1 MSKNTFGNALKITL
15 FGESHGTSIGAVI
28 DGITPGIQID
38 EGFINHQL
46 LLRRPAGRIATTR
59 REQDEWQ
66 IVSGVFEG
74 KTTGTPICIL
84 IPNQDTRSR
93 DYTPEIMRPGH
104 ADYTAQC
111 KYHGY
116 QDYRGGGHFS
126 GRITAALVA
135 VGGILLPA
143 LRKKGIEIGTHLACC
158 AGVQDA
164 ALDAAAM
171 GDESTLREQLRTL
184 GERAFP
190 VLDEQAGERMIAA
203 IEAAKL
209 DADSV
214 GGVLE
219 TAIVG
224 LQRGLGEPW
233 FDSVESQLSHA
244 LFSVPA
250 VKGVEFGAGFAMSH
264 MRGSEANDAFRM
276 VEDEVVTATN
286 HNGGINGGIAN
297 GMPIVFR
304 CAVKPTPSILKE
316 QSTVDI
322 NNRKD
327 VHFGIKGRHDPCVA
341 HRARVVV
348 DSMAAIVATDMLLQ
362 RYGNDALI

>member
-1 MSKNTFGNALKITL
+1 
-15 FGESHGTSIGAVI
+15 
-28 DGITPGIQID
+28 
-38 EGFINHQL
+38 
-46 LLRRPAGRIATTR
+46 
-59 REQDEWQ
+59 
-66 IVSGVFEG
+66 
-74 KTTGTPICIL
+74 
-84 IPNQDTRSR
+84 
-93 DYTPEIMRPGH
+93 MRPGH

-164 ALDAAAM
+164 PLDAAIM
-171 GDESTLREQLRTL
+171 GDVSVLREQLRAL
-184 GERAFP
+184 GERTFP
-190 VLDEQAGERMIAA
+190 VLDEQKGEQMVAA

-219 TAIVG
+219 TAIIG
-224 LQRGLGEPW
+224 LPQGLGEPW
-233 FDSVESQLSHA
+233 FDSIESQLSHA

-264 MRGSEANDAFRM
+264 MRGSEANDAFHM
-276 VEDEVVTATN
+276 VGNEIVTATN
-286 HNGGINGGIAN
+286 HNGGINGGISN

-304 CAVKPTPSILKE
+304 CAVKPTPSVPKE

-322 NNRKD
+322 NNREE
-327 VHFGIKGRHDPCVA
+327 VRFGVKGRHDPCVA

-348 DSMAAIVATDMLLQ
+348 DSMATIVVADMLLQ
-362 RYGNDALI
+362 RYGNDALM